1 MLTKSEVIRKGKKY
15 LGKKNPLETFNYW
28 NRMGLLPK
36 PELNPDDKRSRLFPD
51 YIIDVFKKIREYQYK
66 EGMSLTEI
74 KASFEGRREQE
85 VILEQLGI
93 KCQADKANITLKS
106 HPDEKFG
113 RIEVVTPD
121 GIHAVKTKPFNIF
134 LTAISPCI
142 LEKQFLDKKECVKL
156 FIKIMKSEG
165 RIMTVWDT
173 WKYFFNK

>member
-36 PELNPDDKRSRLFPD
+36 PEVNPNDKRSRLFPD
-51 YIIDVFKKIREYQYK
+51 YIIDVFKKIREYQDK
-66 EGMSLTEI
+66 GMSLAEI
-74 KASFEGRREQE
+74 KESFKGRREQE

-93 KCQADKANITLKS
+93 KCKVDQANITLRS
-106 HPDEKFG
+106 HPGDEFG

-121 GIHAVKTKPFNIF
+121 GIYAVKTKPFNIF
-134 LTAISPCI
+134 LPVLNPLI
-142 LEKQFLDKKECVKL
+142 LENRFLNIDGCVKL
-156 FIKIMKSEG
+156 FTEIMQSEG
-165 RIMTVWDT
+165 RIMMVWDT